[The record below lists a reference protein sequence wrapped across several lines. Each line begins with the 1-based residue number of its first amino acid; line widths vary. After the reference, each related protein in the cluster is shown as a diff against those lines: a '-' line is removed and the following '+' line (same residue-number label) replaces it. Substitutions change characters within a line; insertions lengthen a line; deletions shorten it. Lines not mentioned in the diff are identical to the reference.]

1 MKSLRQCEVIIYKYN
16 EEIKKYIVAQCE
28 RYKSIKKYAFIYHDK
43 DKTPDGV
50 DKKAH
55 VHLLLKFANPLPLD
69 NIVKWFSH
77 VEVQMAQIEKIRISW
92 VHALE
97 YLTHKNDKDKYQ
109 YNEEDITANFDFKKE
124 IDNKKRV
131 NNVKNMIVEFSNN
144 EITFTELWNTLT
156 KEEKL
161 KYDNDISKANKVR
174 AINISLK
181 GDRDMKVLYIYG
193 ETGIGKTT
201 FAKQFADMMKMSYFV
216 SGSSNDTLEGYMG
229 QDIIIFDDLRADS
242 FKYHDFLKLLDNHT
256 NSLTKSRY
264 YNKAID
270 CKFLIITSIKR
281 PDELYQNRTKEDL
294 LQLYRRIKFYIH
306 IDAKNGQVYE
316 RRLNLTATRNTGEL
330 TLTKAQRMP
339 YNIFD
344 IIENIKTGKFR
355 DKSLTEIIES
365 A

>member
-1 MKSLRQCEVIIYKYN
+1 MTSRRMIEVIIYKYN
-16 EEIKKYIVAQCE
+16 EEIKKYIIAQCE
-28 RYKSIKKYAFIYHDK
+28 RYKSIKKYAFILHDK
-43 DKTPDGV
+43 DTKEDGTS
-50 DKKAH
+50 KKLH
-55 VHLLLKFANPLPLD
+55 VHLLLYFGNPLPLE
-69 NIVKWFSH
+69 NIVKWFEH
-77 VEVQMAQIEKIRISW
+77 IGVIKENLGPIHNW
-92 VHALE
+92 VSALE
-97 YLTHKNDKDKYQ
+97 YLTHKNDEDKYQ
-109 YNEEDITANFDFKKE
+109 YNEEDITANFDFKSE
-124 IDNKKRV
+124 IENKKRSS
-131 NNVKNMIVEFSNN
+131 NVKNMIIEFSNN
-144 EITFTELWNTLT
+144 EITFTNLWNTLT
-156 KEEKL
+156 KEEKM
-161 KYDNDISKANKVR
+161 KYDNDISKANKIR
-174 AINISLK
+174 AININLK
-181 GDRDMKVLYIYG
+181 GNRDMKVLYIYG

-270 CKFLIITSIKR
+270 CKFLIITSIKK
-281 PDELYQNRTKEDL
+281 PNELYQNRTQEDL

-306 IDAKNGQVYE
+306 IDAENGQVYE
-316 RRLNLTATRNTGEL
+316 RQLNLTATRNTGKL

-344 IIENIKTGKFR
+344 IIEKYRSGNVKAQT
-355 DKSLTEIIES
+355 LTEIIKT

>member
-1 MKSLRQCEVIIYKYN
+1 M
-16 EEIKKYIVAQCE
+16 
-28 RYKSIKKYAFIYHDK
+28 
-43 DKTPDGV
+43 
-50 DKKAH
+50 
-55 VHLLLKFANPLPLD
+55 
-69 NIVKWFSH
+69 
-77 VEVQMAQIEKIRISW
+77 
-92 VHALE
+92 
-97 YLTHKNDKDKYQ
+97 
-109 YNEEDITANFDFKKE
+109 
-124 IDNKKRV
+124 
-131 NNVKNMIVEFSNN
+131 
-144 EITFTELWNTLT
+144 
-156 KEEKL
+156 
-161 KYDNDISKANKVR
+161 KYDNDISKANKIR
-174 AINISLK
+174 AININLK
-181 GDRDMKVLYIYG
+181 GNRDMKVLYIYG

-270 CKFLIITSIKR
+270 CKFLIITSIKK
-281 PDELYQNRTKEDL
+281 PNELYQNRTQEDL

-306 IDAKNGQVYE
+306 IDAENGQVYE
-316 RRLNLTATRNTGEL
+316 RQLNLTATRNTGKL

-344 IIENIKTGKFR
+344 IIEKYRSGNVKAQT
-355 DKSLTEIIES
+355 LTEIIKT